1 MRILTN
7 AYQDCELLNLG
18 FNKNGRGPYVIRQ
31 DGIPPDSLEA
41 QEDRFLLRKDGTWVL
56 NITVYTLSE
65 KEQEQFI
72 FQDAAEL
79 YATVEKL
86 YGKPVVEAALP
97 PGKSRAE
104 LLAAINTTISK
115 VWSRMREARATRPVM
130 ITPKYPPKYRR
141 AVIILNPAS
150 GMRNQESR
158 QQVRNRLAGISD
170 SLEEVITQPETA
182 LFDRTAESLRN
193 GADLV
198 VVAGGDGTVRQV
210 ASALVGTEV
219 TLGIVPLGTFN
230 NFARSLNIPSDPLAA
245 CDLIQSGL
253 TRSIDVGIAN
263 DREYFFEAAGVGVDA
278 DLFPIG
284 EEVKGGRFHNIL
296 HAIHLALWH
305 AQTSATLSFDRP
317 VKEAYKRSFR
327 GQLSLRTRR
336 RRFKRRKRT
345 IKIRCSFIAVG
356 NGPFYG
362 SNFAVCPGAI
372 LDDGLLSISVFRDFS
387 KLELVW
393 HFRSISRGR
402 RQYHPKLEMFEGQ
415 TLEVSS
421 SKPLS
426 VHVDGQPI
434 GTTPVRFRVLPKA
447 LKVVAK

>member
-65 KEQEQFI
+65 KEQEQFV

-86 YGKPVVEAALP
+86 YGKPVVEAELP

-104 LLAAINTTISK
+104 LLAAVNTTISK
-115 VWSRMREARATRPVM
+115 VWSRMREARATRSVM
-130 ITPKYPPKYRR
+130 ITPKYRC
-141 AVIILNPAS
+141 AVIFLNPAS
-150 GMRNQESR
+150 GIRNQESR
-158 QQVRNRLAGISD
+158 LQVRNRLAGISD

-210 ASALVGTEV
+210 ASALVGTEA

-230 NFARSLNIPSDPLAA
+230 NFARRLNIPFRPSCRMRPHSNRL
-245 CDLIQSGL
+245 
-253 TRSIDVGIAN
+253 
-263 DREYFFEAAGVGVDA
+263 DA
-278 DLFPIG
+278 
-284 EEVKGGRFHNIL
+284 EH
-296 HAIHLALWH
+296 
-305 AQTSATLSFDRP
+305 
-317 VKEAYKRSFR
+317 
-327 GQLSLRTRR
+327 
-336 RRFKRRKRT
+336 
-345 IKIRCSFIAVG
+345 
-356 NGPFYG
+356 
-362 SNFAVCPGAI
+362 
-372 LDDGLLSISVFRDFS
+372 
-387 KLELVW
+387 
-393 HFRSISRGR
+393 
-402 RQYHPKLEMFEGQ
+402 
-415 TLEVSS
+415 
-421 SKPLS
+421 
-426 VHVDGQPI
+426 
-434 GTTPVRFRVLPKA
+434 
-447 LKVVAK
+447 